1 MHPKCSQFLYI
12 ATKYIAALIPK
23 FRLPHEPQANPGG
36 VANLQS
42 KEAER
47 MFGKKKTPNNTTETA
62 QPQNANFQ
70 KSKVRTFIMIGL
82 ALGMLIAS
90 LDQTVVG
97 TSLPRI
103 VAELGGMSL
112 FAWVITAY
120 LLSETITTPI
130 WGKMSDRIGRKP
142 IFMTGMA
149 IFLAG
154 SILAG
159 FSNSME
165 MLIICRFIQGIGSG
179 ALMPVAMATVADL
192 YAPTERAK
200 IQGMLGAVFAVATI
214 IGPLLGGFIVD
225 STTWR
230 WVFYVNLPV
239 GVAAIAVTSLKFPN
253 QVKSV
258 FKRIDF
264 PGIAF
269 LSASLAAL
277 LLVITWGGVTYAWN
291 SIEIIGLSIVAAA
304 SLVIFLFIERK
315 AEDPVIP
322 LRLFKISVFSLC
334 CIGLMLVGL
343 GMFGVVSYLPTF
355 LQTVIGMSAT
365 NSGTTLIPL
374 MVGMMGTSI
383 AGGFVMKRTGYKV
396 LMIAGPIVSAVGM
409 FLLSTLGAGS
419 SQINAIAYLIV
430 IGAGMGMVMANYT
443 VAAQNMMRKADIG
456 AATSTLTLFR
466 GLGATIGVSFLGAIV
481 NNQMIAQLNK
491 NLPTGAAALLPTT
504 DATNLGQLL
513 LTPHTTIPAP
523 ILDAIRLSL
532 GNSLTYMFTIGAVI
546 VLVGVVVGLA
556 IKDVPLKTAEEYH
569 EQTPSTEG
577 QSKPATS
584 DSAPPKVVKVPSKKQ
599 KDGM

>member
-1 MHPKCSQFLYI
+1 
-12 ATKYIAALIPK
+12 
-23 FRLPHEPQANPGG
+23 
-36 VANLQS
+36 
-42 KEAER
+42 
-47 MFGKKKTPNNTTETA
+47 MFGKKKNPTNTTETT
-62 QPQNANFQ
+62 QPQNANYQ
-70 KSKVRTFIMIGL
+70 KSKVRTFIMVGL

-130 WGKMSDRIGRKP
+130 WGKMSDRVGRKP

-200 IQGMLGAVFAVATI
+200 IQGLLGAVFAVATI

-225 STTWR
+225 NTTWR

-253 QVKSV
+253 QVKSI

-264 PGIAF
+264 PGIAA
-269 LSASLAAL
+269 LSASLASI
-277 LLVITWGGVTYAWN
+277 LLVITWGGVTYAWD
-291 SIEIIGLSIVAAA
+291 SVEIIGLSTLAVAT
-304 SLVIFLFIERK
+304 LGLFIFLERK

-322 LRLFKISVFSLC
+322 LRLFKISVFTLC

-374 MVGMMGTSI
+374 MVGLMGTSI
-383 AGGFVMKRTGYKV
+383 AGGFIMKRTGYKI
-396 LMIAGPIVSAVGM
+396 LMIAGPIISAIGM
-409 FLLSTLGAGS
+409 FLLATLGAGS
-419 SQINAIAYLIV
+419 SQTSAIAYLIV
-430 IGAGMGMVMANYT
+430 IGAGMGLVMSNYT

-491 NLPTGAAALLPTT
+491 NLPTGAAAMLPTT

-523 ILDAIRLSL
+523 IIDAIRLSL

-546 VLVGVVVGLA
+546 VLIGVVVGLM

-569 EQTPSTEG
+569 EQTPIVEG
-577 QSKPATS
+577 QSKPSTS
-584 DSAPPKVVKVPSKKQ
+584 ESAPPKVVKVPSKKQ
-599 KDGM
+599 KDGI

>member
-1 MHPKCSQFLYI
+1 
-12 ATKYIAALIPK
+12 
-23 FRLPHEPQANPGG
+23 
-36 VANLQS
+36 
-42 KEAER
+42 
-47 MFGKKKTPNNTTETA
+47 MFGKKKTPSNPA
-62 QPQNANFQ
+62 QTSLPPNLNYNKNKA
-70 KSKVRTFIMIGL
+70 RTFIMVGL

-130 WGKMSDRIGRKP
+130 WGKMSDRFGRKP
-142 IFMTGMA
+142 IFMIGMA
-149 IFLAG
+149 VFLAG

-159 FSNSME
+159 FSNSMD

-200 IQGMLGAVFAVATI
+200 IQGLLGAVFAVATI

-225 STTWR
+225 NTTWR
-230 WVFYVNLPV
+230 WVFYVNIPV
-239 GVAAIAVTSLKFPN
+239 GAAAIAVTSLKFPN
-253 QVKSV
+253 QIKSV

-264 PGIAF
+264 KGIGL
-269 LSASLAAL
+269 LSATLAAIL
-277 LLVITWGGVTYAWN
+277 LIITWGGVTYAWN
-291 SIEIIGLSIVAAA
+291 SLEIVSLSALAVGCLAA
-304 SLVIFLFIERK
+304 FLFIERR

-322 LRLFKISVFSLC
+322 LRLFKISIFSLC
-334 CIGLMLVGL
+334 CIGLMIMGL

-355 LQTVIGMSAT
+355 LQTVVGMSAT

-374 MVGMMGTSI
+374 MVGLMATSI
-383 AGGFVMKRTGYKV
+383 AGGFIMKRTGYKI
-396 LMIAGPIVSAVGM
+396 LMIVGPIISALGM
-409 FLLSTLGAGS
+409 FLLATLNSGS

-430 IGAGMGMVMANYT
+430 IGAGMGLVMSNYT
-443 VAAQNMMRKADIG
+443 VAAQNMMRKSDIG
-456 AATSTLTLFR
+456 VATATLTLFR
-466 GLGATIGVSFLGAIV
+466 GLGATIGVSLLGAIV
-481 NNQMIAQLNK
+481 NNQMISQLSQ
-491 NLPTGAAALLPTT
+491 NLPVGATALLPTT

-513 LTPHTTIPAP
+513 LMPHAAIPAP
-523 ILDAIRLSL
+523 IIDAIRLSL

-546 VLVGVVVGLA
+546 VLVGVVVGLV

-569 EQTPSTEG
+569 EQSFPNEG
-577 QSKPATS
+577 QSKPSTV
-584 DSAPPKVVKVPSKKQ
+584 DSAPPKVVKVPNITA
-599 KDGM
+599 KDEM

>member
-1 MHPKCSQFLYI
+1 
-12 ATKYIAALIPK
+12 
-23 FRLPHEPQANPGG
+23 
-36 VANLQS
+36 
-42 KEAER
+42 
-47 MFGKKKTPNNTTETA
+47 MFGKKKTPNNPTETT

-70 KSKVRTFIMIGL
+70 KSKVRTFIMVGL

-165 MLIICRFIQGIGSG
+165 MLIITRFIQGIGSG

-200 IQGMLGAVFAVATI
+200 IQGLLGAVFAVATI

-225 STTWR
+225 NTTWR

-269 LSASLAAL
+269 LSTSLAAL

-291 SIEIIGLSIVAAA
+291 SIEIIGLSTLAAA

-322 LRLFKISVFSLC
+322 LRLFKISVFTLC

-374 MVGMMGTSI
+374 MIGMMGTSI
-383 AGGFVMKRTGYKV
+383 AGGFIMKRTGYKI
-396 LMIAGPIVSAVGM
+396 LMITGPIISAVGM

-419 SQINAIAYLIV
+419 SQVNAIAYLIV
-430 IGAGMGMVMANYT
+430 IGAGMGLVMSNYT

-466 GLGATIGVSFLGAIV
+466 GLGATIGVSLLGAIV

-491 NLPTGAAALLPTT
+491 NLPAGAAAMLPTT

-532 GNSLTYMFTIGAVI
+532 GNSLTFMFTIGAVI
-546 VLVGVVVGLA
+546 VLVGVVVGLI

-569 EQTPSTEG
+569 EQPSADEG
-577 QSKPATS
+577 QSKASTA
-584 DSAPPKVVKVPSKKQ
+584 DSAPPKVVKVPSKKAA
-599 KDGM
+599 DGK

>member
-1 MHPKCSQFLYI
+1 
-12 ATKYIAALIPK
+12 
-23 FRLPHEPQANPGG
+23 
-36 VANLQS
+36 
-42 KEAER
+42 
-47 MFGKKKTPNNTTETA
+47 MFGKKKTANTTTETT
-62 QPQNANFQ
+62 PTQ
-70 KSKVRTFIMIGL
+70 KATYQKGKVRTFIMIGL

-149 IFLAG
+149 IFLGG

-200 IQGMLGAVFAVATI
+200 IQGLLGAVFAVATI

-225 STTWR
+225 TTTWR

-269 LSASLAAL
+269 LSASLASI

-291 SIEIIGLSIVAAA
+291 SIEIIGLSILAVATLA
-304 SLVIFLFIERK
+304 IFLFIERK

-334 CIGLMLVGL
+334 CIGLMIVGL

-383 AGGFVMKRTGYKV
+383 AGGFIMKRTGYKV
-396 LMIAGPIVSAVGM
+396 LMIAGPIISAIGM

-419 SQINAIAYLIV
+419 SQINAIADLIV
-430 IGAGMGMVMANYT
+430 IGAGMGLVMSNYT
-443 VAAQNMMRKADIG
+443 VAAQNMMRKSDIG

-466 GLGATIGVSFLGAIV
+466 GLGATIGVSLLGAIV
-481 NNQMIAQLNK
+481 NNQMIAQLNQ
-491 NLPTGAAALLPTT
+491 NLPAGAAALLPTT

-513 LTPHTTIPAP
+513 LTPHATIPAP
-523 ILDAIRLSL
+523 IIDAIRLSL
-532 GNSLTYMFTIGAVI
+532 GNSLTFMFTIGAAI
-546 VLVGVVVGLA
+546 VLVGVVVGLI

-569 EQTPSTEG
+569 EQSTISEDKPS
-577 QSKPATS
+577 QA
-584 DSAPPKVVKVPSKKQ
+584 DSAPPKVVKVPKSTQ
-599 KDGM
+599 KEGT